1 MNMQQLYYF
10 KKIAEVE
17 HYTKAAN
24 LLYITQPCLSYAIS
38 ELEKELGAPLFYKTG
53 RNIKLTRYGEMFLIH
68 VKNALSELDAGKTEI
83 QELVSPNKGNVIISH
98 ISSMNAIYI
107 PFLMRKFYENQAHKN
122 ITLDFQENPTKK
134 IVENLKLRKVDIGFG
149 SKVEDEE
156 LEFFSVYDEDLVLIV
171 GKNHPLSK
179 QDEVELKETE
189 QYEYIAYGEYTGIRS
204 FIDKIFFKA
213 GVTSKIV
220 RELEDNTMITG
231 MVSSGLGI
239 AVVPRM
245 FGHEYYNVKSLE
257 IKDINSSRQMC
268 MMWMKGA
275 YLSPVVEKFI
285 EFVKSIVGEP
295 FNINPNITQ
304 KT

>member
-1 MNMQQLYYF
+1 MNMQQLHYF
-10 KKIAEVE
+10 KKIAELE

-24 LLYITQPCLSYAIS
+24 ALFITQPCLSYAIS

-53 RNIKLTRYGEMFLIH
+53 RNIKLTRYGDMFLIH
-68 VKNALSELDAGKTEI
+68 VKNALRELDAGKAEI
-83 QELVSPNKGNVIISH
+83 QEWVSPNKGNVIISH
-98 ISSMNAIYI
+98 VSSMNSIYI
-107 PFLMRKFYENQAHKN
+107 PFLIRKFYENQAHNN
-122 ITLDFQENPTKK
+122 ISLDFQENPTKK

-179 QDEVELKETE
+179 QVEIELKETE
-189 QYEYIAYGEYTGIRS
+189 KYEYIAYGQYTGIRS
-204 FIDKIFFKA
+204 FIDKIFVEA
-213 GVTSKIV
+213 GAACKIV
-220 RELEDNTMITG
+220 REVEDNTMITG
-231 MVSSGLGI
+231 IVSSGLGI

-257 IKDINSSRQMC
+257 IKGVNSNRHMC

-275 YLSPVVEKFI
+275 YLSPVAQKFI
-285 EFVKSIVGEP
+285 EFVKSSNAEELFHP
-295 FNINPNITQ
+295 NPNVA
-304 KT
+304 

>member
-10 KKIAEVE
+10 KKIAEME

-24 LLYITQPCLSYAIS
+24 ALSITQPCLSYAIS

-53 RNIKLTRYGEMFLIH
+53 RNIKLTRYGDMFLIH
-68 VKNALSELDAGKTEI
+68 VKNALCELDVGKTEI

-98 ISSMNAIYI
+98 ISSMNSIYI
-107 PFLMRKFYENQAHKN
+107 PFLIRKFHENQAHKN

-134 IVENLKLRKVDIGFG
+134 IVESLKLRKVDIGFG
-149 SKVEDEE
+149 SKVEDEG

-179 QDEVELKETE
+179 HVEIELKETE
-189 QYEYIAYGEYTGIRS
+189 KYGYIAYGEYTGIRS
-204 FIDKIFFKA
+204 FIDKIFVEA
-213 GVTSKIV
+213 GATCKIV
-220 RELEDNTMITG
+220 REVEDNTMIAG

-245 FGHEYYNVKSLE
+245 FGHKYYNVKSLE
-257 IKDINSSRQMC
+257 IKGINSSRQMC
-268 MMWMKGA
+268 MMWMKEA
-275 YLSPVVEKFI
+275 YLSPVAQKFI
-285 EFVKSIVGEP
+285 EFVKSCAGESLHLAGR
-295 FNINPNITQ
+295 
-304 KT
+304 